1 MLIGYLLPSAVKS
14 VNEIIF
20 SYKIIFLLYFKA
32 IEVLK
37 KWNLKKKLDLKKTK
51 FKNNR
56 YYHDYLNIILIIFT
70 RFQQ

>member
-37 KWNLKKKLDLKKTK
+37 KWNLKKNLISRKQNLKTIGTIM
-51 FKNNR
+51 
-56 YYHDYLNIILIIFT
+56 II
-70 RFQQ
+70 